1 MPHRYR
7 HTKPKSEQSNVF
19 SFDSPSKFYN
29 SDIVSF
35 VSSSPPKFKHLSVVN
50 FDSHSKFYHSNI
62 VSFVSSS
69 PPKFK
74 HLSAVSFD
82 SPSKFYHLNIVSFVS
97 SSPPPLL
104 PTQMNMPIATTT
116 LNVLVL
122 EVTWPTVQP
131 SPHAPSIAFKH
142 LHKQCPAP
150 WRKDVV
156 NQCLEFAFPP
166 PRLRPR
172 LPPTHTH
179 TYTVKW

>member
-97 SSPPPLL
+97 SSPPPS
-104 PTQMNMPIATTT
+104 PTPNEHADRDDHTERTSSGGNLT
-116 LNVLVL
+116 YRAAF
-122 EVTWPTVQP
+122 PTRSEHRFQ
-131 SPHAPSIAFKH
+131 APSQAVSGTLKEG
-142 LHKQCPAP
+142 C
-150 WRKDVV
+150 RKPVLGV
-156 NQCLEFAFPP
+156 CLPSAPP
-166 PRLRPR
+166 P
-172 LPPTHTH
+172 PPPPPGLKVFHR
-179 TYTVKW
+179 VC